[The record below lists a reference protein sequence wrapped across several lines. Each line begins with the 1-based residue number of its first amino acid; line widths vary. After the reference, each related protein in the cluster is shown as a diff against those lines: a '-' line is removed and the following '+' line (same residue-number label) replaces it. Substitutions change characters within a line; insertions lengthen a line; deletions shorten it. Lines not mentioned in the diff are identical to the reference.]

1 MQSAINLG
9 FQKGA
14 HVDGGWNLGFMCI
27 CENFKDP
34 LNQKTTAQKLCEIP
48 CIFVDLNDDK
58 EEVSK
63 CSLNL
68 VLKIKCDAYFN
79 FWKGSDSL

>member
-14 HVDGGWNLGFMCI
+14 HVHGGWNLGFMYM
-27 CENFKDP
+27 CENVKDP
-34 LNQKTTAQKLCEIP
+34 LNQKTTAQKLCDNP
-48 CIFVDLNDDK
+48 CIFADLNHDK

-68 VLKIKCDAYFN
+68 VLKNACDAYFS
-79 FWKGSDSL
+79 F